1 MAVVTASRADV
12 APASTPVASA
22 PRTRRMSPGRIA
34 SWVALWL
41 IILITIFPFYWML
54 RIGFSNS
61 KALASDPTSL
71 LPVDFTLGGF
81 KRVLGLGTPQEALA
95 EGGSGASIHFWL
107 YLRNSL
113 VVATAVTTGQ
123 VFFSSMAAYAFSRLE
138 WPGRDK
144 VFGLFLTA
152 LLVPPIFTALP
163 NFLTIKSLGMLN
175 TLPGIIAP
183 SFFMAPFAI
192 FFLRQFFMGIPKELD
207 EAARLDGATHPRI
220 FLQIIMP
227 TAAAPIATL
236 GILQF
241 ITAWNDYFWPL
252 IAGQT
257 ESSRVLTVALGV
269 FRSQTPQGSP
279 DWAGLMAAT
288 LVAAVPVMV
297 VYAIFGR
304 RIVNSIGFS
313 GVK

>member
-1 MAVVTASRADV
+1 
-12 APASTPVASA
+12 
-22 PRTRRMSPGRIA
+22 
-34 SWVALWL
+34 
-41 IILITIFPFYWML
+41 
-54 RIGFSNS
+54 
-61 KALASDPTSL
+61 
-71 LPVDFTLGGF
+71 
-81 KRVLGLGTPQEALA
+81 
-95 EGGSGASIHFWL
+95 
-107 YLRNSL
+107 
-113 VVATAVTTGQ
+113 
-123 VFFSSMAAYAFSRLE
+123 
-138 WPGRDK
+138 
-144 VFGLFLTA
+144 
-152 LLVPPIFTALP
+152 
-163 NFLTIKSLGMLN
+163 MLN